1 VSDAIR
7 HYINEF
13 RSRRDVDPYQ
23 AEAFFDVIIAEKDVD
38 LLVDLL
44 SAWAAKGATEDEIYR
59 FAKILRERMKRVD
72 THGLE
77 SVDIVGTGGSKVKTF
92 NVSTAAAFVVAGAG
106 IPVAKH
112 GNKAA
117 TSSSGSADVLTTLGI
132 DVDIPPKQ
140 AEKDLADFGI
150 CFMFAPRHHSLSP
163 ALAKAR
169 KRVGSPTI
177 FNCIGPLCNPAGAPY
192 QLIGVFD
199 ERLRMTMAR
208 VLCRL
213 GTKHSWIV
221 NSIGSLDEIGLKGV
235 TRVVDIDESSVRTI
249 EVTAADFGIHDDGEL
264 PLDLS
269 ALESAS
275 LIIDLLDN
283 TIGGSAAERLVLM
296 NAAAAIH
303 IGGRSRDLKEA
314 YSIAETSIRS
324 GAAFDKLAAL
334 RGGGRK

>member
-1 VSDAIR
+1 MSDAIR
-7 HYINEF
+7 HYVNEF

-23 AEAFFDVIIAEKDVD
+23 AEAFFDIILAEKGED
-38 LLVDLL
+38 LLTDLL
-44 SAWAAKGATEDEIYR
+44 TAWAAKGATEDEIYR
-59 FAKILRERMKRVD
+59 FAKILRDRMQRVD
-72 THGLE
+72 TLGLE
-77 SVDIVGTGGSKVKTF
+77 CVDVVGTGGSRAKTF

-132 DVDIPPKQ
+132 RVDVAPKK
-140 AEKDLADFGI
+140 AEESLQKHGI

-163 ALAKAR
+163 TLAQAR
-169 KRVGSPTI
+169 KRVASPTI
-177 FNCIGPLCNPAGAPY
+177 FNCLGPLCNPAGAPF

-199 ERLRMTMAR
+199 EKLRMKMAR
-208 VLCRL
+208 VLARL

-221 NSIGSLDEIGLKGV
+221 NNIGSLDEIGLKGV
-235 TRVVDIDESSVRTI
+235 THVVDVDAEGVRTI
-249 EVTAADFGIHDDGEL
+249 EVTAADFGIHDEGDV
-264 PLDLS
+264 PMDLS

-283 TIGGSAAERLVLM
+283 AAKGSAAERLVLI
-296 NAAAAIH
+296 NAAAAIY
-303 IGGRSRDLKEA
+303 IAGKANDLETA
-314 YSIAETSIRS
+314 YSVAEQSVRS

-334 RGGGRK
+334 RGGAK